1 MVKIDK
7 VVLVTG
13 GFDPVHSGHVQYIRE
28 ANSLGQILVVGL
40 NSDEWLTRKKGQP
53 FMSFDERKSILEE
66 FDSVYEV
73 IDYDDTDNSSKN
85 AIIKVRQMYPDA
97 KIIFAN
103 GGDRT
108 QENIPEMDIDDDNI
122 EFIFGVGGA
131 FKKNSSSWI
140 LREWK
145 EPKTVRPW
153 GHYRVL
159 YDMKGCKVKELVV
172 EPNQSLSMQK
182 HNERSELWFVS
193 EGRCKVDFDTGIP
206 MYLTAH
212 TDTKV
217 FRTQWHRL
225 YNPYDKPCKLI
236 EIQYGTEC
244 TETDIERK

>member
-66 FDSVYEV
+66 FDSVHEV

-97 KIIFAN
+97 KILFAN

-122 EFIFGVGGA
+122 EFIFGVGGTY
-131 FKKNSSSWI
+131 KKNSSSWI

-145 EPKTVRPW
+145 EPKTVRAW

-172 EPNQSLSMQK
+172 EPGQSLSMQK

>member
-28 ANSLGQILVVGL
+28 ANTLGQILIVGL

-53 FMSFDERKSILEE
+53 FMSFDERKAILEE
-66 FDSVYEV
+66 FYSVHEV

-85 AIIKVRQMYPDA
+85 AILKVRQKYPDA
-97 KIIFAN
+97 IIVFAN

-108 QENIPEMDIDDDNI
+108 KENIPEMDINDPNI
-122 EFIFGVGGA
+122 EFVFGIGGDY
-131 FKKNSSSWI
+131 KKNSSSWI

-159 YDMKGCKVKELVV
+159 YEIKGCKVKELVV
-172 EPNQSLSMQK
+172 EPGQSLSMQK

-193 EGRCKVDFDTGIP
+193 EGSCKVDFDTGIP
-206 MYLTAH
+206 MYLTVH
-212 TDTKV
+212 TDTKI

-225 YNPYDKPCKLI
+225 YNPYDKPCKI
-236 EIQYGTEC
+236 VEIQYGTDC
-244 TETDIERK
+244 DETDIERK